1 MKKIALAVMI
11 VGLLAAHSAAQSP
24 RIELIVKGRVLDYE
38 GKAVARAEVT
48 AGPIGP
54 LKGVVPNASSDA
66 QGEFSIVVHQTG
78 EFLVSAQKTVDGY
91 PSTSNAFYYPHTAT
105 ATRVTVLEGQPA
117 PYATVQ
123 FGPKAGKILLR
134 VSDAETGQ
142 PIRTVALS
150 LCRVE
155 APKYCHR
162 VKNNTRVTTFPV
174 QYNAPIYGAPVL
186 VPSEPFTLEVSAE
199 GYESF
204 FYGEM
209 DRDLVLQSLQ
219 VPSDTVKELTIELR
233 KGSDNRTGR
242 LPAPKI
248 VSPADRA
255 VLINVPHPRMLT
267 VEWAAVPGAA
277 TYTVE
282 VEGCERG
289 APEGDECGKGTF
301 PLLGSRWP
309 PPSGIEGTKY
319 QFVFVGAQPGRWR
332 VWAVDEQGRLGAKS
346 PWTLFIYV
354 WKQ

>member
-1 MKKIALAVMI
+1 MKKIALTVMI
-11 VGLLAAHSAAQSP
+11 VGLLVVHAAAQSP
-24 RIELIVKGRVLDYE
+24 RIELIVKGRVLDYQ
-38 GKAVARAEVT
+38 GQAVAKAFVT

-54 LKGVVPNASSDA
+54 LKGVMPTAYSDA
-66 QGEFSIVVHQTG
+66 RGEFSIVVHQAG
-78 EFLVSAQKTVDGY
+78 EFLVTASKAGDGY
-91 PSTSNAFYYPHTAT
+91 PSTSNPFYYPHTAS

-117 PYATVQ
+117 PFATVR

-134 VSDAETGQ
+134 VSDADTGE
-142 PIRTVALS
+142 PIRSVALS
-150 LCRVE
+150 LCRAE

-162 VKNNTRVTTFPV
+162 VKNNGRVTASPV
-174 QYNAPIYGAPVL
+174 QPNAPIYGGPVL

-209 DRDLVLQSLQ
+209 DRDLVFQTLQ
-219 VPSDTVKELTIELR
+219 VPSDTVKELTIVLR
-233 KGSDNRTGR
+233 KGSDNRTGK

-255 VLINVPHPRMLT
+255 VLLNVPHPRMLT

-282 VEGCERG
+282 VEGCEAG
-289 APEGDECGKGTF
+289 GPEGDECSKGTF

-319 QFVFVGAQPGRWR
+319 QFVFVGTQPGRWR
-332 VWAVDEQGRLGAKS
+332 VWAVDEQGRLGVKS

-354 WKQ
+354 WKP

>member
-1 MKKIALAVMI
+1 MKKIALTVMI
-11 VGLLAAHSAAQSP
+11 VGLLVVHATAQSP
-24 RIELIVKGRVLDYE
+24 RIELIVKGRVLDHE
-38 GKAVARAEVT
+38 GQPVPKAIVT

-54 LKGVVPNASSDA
+54 LKGVMPTAYSDER
-66 QGEFSIVVHQTG
+66 GEFSIVVHQTG
-78 EFLVSAQKTVDGY
+78 EFLVTASKTGDGY
-91 PSTSNAFYYPHTAT
+91 PSTSNPFYYPHTAS

-117 PYATVQ
+117 PFATVQ

-134 VSDAETGQ
+134 VSDADTGQ
-142 PIRTVALS
+142 PIRSVALS
-150 LCRVE
+150 LCRAE

-162 VKNNTRVTTFPV
+162 VKN
-174 QYNAPIYGAPVL
+174 GGPVL

-209 DRDLVLQSLQ
+209 DRDLVFQTLQ
-219 VPSDTVKELTIELR
+219 VSSDTVKELMVELK
-233 KGSDNRTGR
+233 KGSDNRTGK

-255 VLINVPHPRMLT
+255 VLLNVPHPRMLT
-267 VEWAAVPGAA
+267 VEWAPVTGAA

-282 VEGCERG
+282 VEGCEG
-289 APEGDECGKGTF
+289 GGPEGDECSKGTF

-319 QFVFVGAQPGRWR
+319 QFVFVGTQPGRWR
-332 VWAVDEQGRLGAKS
+332 VWAVDEQGRLGVKS

-354 WKQ
+354 WKP